1 MTRINASSVSVN
13 INWCF
18 NVLCRCCRLQRV
30 LLSQHGSV
38 SDADLAG
45 WMQPLLFMAA
55 DAAAAAAAAAAGA
68 GKGIIALH
76 TPTGAAET
84 NIRSSV
90 GANSPS
96 SGSAAAAAGGGG
108 VLGLAAGAD
117 DLALADSAMT
127 TLAAAVVAGGPEVR
141 VSNSSM

>member
-1 MTRINASSVSVN
+1 LLLLRQHD
-13 INWCF
+13 
-18 NVLCRCCRLQRV
+18 CRLQRV
-30 LLSQHGSV
+30 LLSQQGTV
-38 SDADLAG
+38 SDADLAT

-68 GKGIIALH
+68 GKGIIALS
-76 TPTGAAET
+76 TPAAVAV
-84 NIRSSV
+84 N
-90 GANSPS
+90 G
-96 SGSAAAAAGGGG
+96 SGAAAAAGGGG

-141 VSNSSM
+141 VRRSSSSGSNPCTDPKQHHKGASSWLE